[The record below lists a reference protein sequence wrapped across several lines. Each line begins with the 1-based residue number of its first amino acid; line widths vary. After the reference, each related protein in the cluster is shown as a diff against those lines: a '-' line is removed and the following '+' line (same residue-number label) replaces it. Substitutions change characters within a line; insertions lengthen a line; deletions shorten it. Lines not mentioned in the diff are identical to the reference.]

1 MGMPLTGSRWLAT
14 LAILMAGPA
23 LAQAPATPPRPGP
36 APQPATPPLL
46 QVIIRAQGTADRYAT
61 TTSFVCEEGRFCT
74 AIFDVQSR
82 RAAAPAPPTAPGTS
96 PRAEGRPAP
105 APPTRIEIGVWSRPE
120 GEVML
125 VALTAG
131 QKLMLNCKSS
141 QTVSTKGRGT
151 PPRIRYS
158 VHEPDP
164 GCGSALDRAP
174 PEKAVAAI
182 EVVVRPAALQP
193 GQGI

>member
-1 MGMPLTGSRWLAT
+1 MKTGWLAPI
-14 LAILMAGPA
+14 LGLMAAPA
-23 LAQAPATPPRPGP
+23 LAQTPPVQSPP
-36 APQPATPPLL
+36 TQQKPATPPLV
-46 QVIIRAQGTADRYAT
+46 QVIIRAQGTADRFAT

-74 AIFDVQSR
+74 AVFDVQR
-82 RAAAPAPPTAPGTS
+82 RQAAPPSQPPAPGTP

-105 APPTRIEIGVWSRPE
+105 TPPARVEIGVWSRPD
-120 GEVML
+120 GEVTF

-131 QKLMLNCKSS
+131 QKLMLNCKAS
-141 QTVSTKGRGT
+141 QTVTTKGRGT

-164 GCGSALDRAP
+164 GCGSGLERAP
-174 PEKAVAAI
+174 AEKAVAAV
-182 EVVVRPAALQP
+182 EVLVRPATLQP